1 MIGMLTYPLASG
13 GLRTDFLE
21 NVRIRIGRGVGWS
34 VKAAAAKP
42 MRPEGS
48 ALRDRL
54 VGIIAMVRPLA
65 DLVAI
70 GRQRSTR
77 RTFSEVVRYLQLCR
91 TSLRL
96 STGDPRAATNM
107 PTTMAASR
115 VGAERRLEASGS
127 I

>member
-1 MIGMLTYPLASG
+1 
-13 GLRTDFLE
+13 
-21 NVRIRIGRGVGWS
+21 
-34 VKAAAAKP
+34 

-54 VGIIAMVRPLA
+54 VGIIAVVRPLA

-96 STGDPRAATNM
+96 LTCHEWAAIN
-107 PTTMAASR
+107 R
-115 VGAERRLEASGS
+115 RERRLPVESERSGGS
-127 I
+127 NVVG